1 MKNLIIALI
10 SIFTLVSCTTEKK
23 PEIQQI
29 PVRDYG
35 TQYNADLILIE
46 NYLKTHSV
54 TVINNAG
61 FPDDQDATFA
71 LVPSLDATSMWGS
84 NSTTPKPSLLT
95 KLVTANGVSQK
106 IYYIKFR
113 DGIGASATLNSVIRV
128 VYDGGIINEPFIS
141 FDKSVN
147 SGIILSLN
155 NVISGWQQIIP
166 EFKMGTITGTNQYA
180 DFGAGAMFLPSTLAY
195 FNQSRAGIPSYSPL
209 IFTVKL
215 YNIL

>member
-23 PEIQQI
+23 SEIQQI
-29 PVRDYG
+29 PVRDYA
-35 TQYNADLILIE
+35 TQYNADLTLIE

-54 TVINNAG
+54 TVINNVG

-71 LVPSLDATSMWGS
+71 LVPNLDANSIWGS

-113 DGIGASATLNSVIRV
+113 DGIGASPTLNSEIRV
-128 VYDGGIINEPFIS
+128 GYNGSVINEPFTS
-141 FDKSVN
+141 FDKQVLP
-147 SGIILSLN
+147 GIKLPLN
-155 NVISGWQQIIP
+155 GVIKGWQEILP